1 MQVNLGGIV
10 HLSTVDW
17 TGSATTVIFLRGC
30 PLRCPHCQN
39 CELQTGE
46 SLADISLVQGE
57 IRVKTIKPA
66 AFSRLSSSQITLEKA
81 INLVD
86 ARMNET
92 PSDTLISGI
101 VISGGEPLM
110 QPLAVKAIAQSAK
123 DAGLKVG
130 LETCG
135 YYPDPL
141 APLLEDGLVDRV
153 FMDVKAALRDPEYE
167 RATGLK
173 NVASRVLESLKVC
186 MKSRVA
192 LEVRTT
198 VFPEMPSSS
207 EVAEIARKLSELKKE
222 TPDSRL
228 EHITLQRGLPRAKEF
243 IPISSAELNSMA
255 GFVKYFVKVE
265 IRDYL
270 KAESKPISD

>member
-1 MQVNLGGIV
+1 MQVNLGGVV

-57 IRVKTIKPA
+57 IRIKNVNQA
-66 AFSRLSSSQITLEKA
+66 DFSRLPSSQITLKKA
-81 INLVD
+81 ISLVD
-86 ARMNET
+86 TET
-92 PSDTLISGI
+92 NKMPSDTLISGI

-110 QPLAVKAIAQSAK
+110 QPQALKALAQRAK

-135 YYPDPL
+135 YYPDRL
-141 APLLEDGLVDRV
+141 ALLLENRLVDRV

-173 NVASRVLESLKVC
+173 NIASRVLESLRIC
-186 MKSRVA
+186 MKSKVA

-207 EVAEIARKLSELKKE
+207 EVAEIARSLSELKNE
-222 TPDSRL
+222 IPDSGF
-228 EHITLQRGLPRAKEF
+228 EHMTLQRCLPRAKEF

-255 GFVKYFVKVE
+255 GLIEGLMKVE

-270 KAESKPISD
+270 ETKPISD

>member
-1 MQVNLGGIV
+1 MQVNLGGII

-57 IRVKTIKPA
+57 LRIKTIKPA
-66 AFSRLSSSQITLEKA
+66 GFGLLPSSQITLEKA
-81 INLVD
+81 ISLVD
-86 ARMNET
+86 ARTNEM
-92 PSDTLISGI
+92 PSDALISGI

-110 QPLAVKAIAQSAK
+110 QPLAVRAIAQNAK

-135 YYPDPL
+135 YYPDRL
-141 APLLEDGLVDRV
+141 APLLEDRLVDRV

-173 NVASRVLESLKVC
+173 NVASRVLESLRAC

-198 VFPEMPSSS
+198 VFPQMPSSS

-222 TPDSRL
+222 IPNSRF

-243 IPISSAELNSMA
+243 IPISSDELNSMV
-255 GFVKYFVKVE
+255 GFIEGLVKVE
-265 IRDYL
+265 IRESL
-270 KAESKPISD
+270 KAKPISD